1 VESTEFDGAAIAG
14 GEQLVLAAIAALPH
28 RSDGVND
35 VTGRKPVPFGDLCI
49 AGHAA
54 MKLAAFRDEIR
65 TSRAIFFVIDTATT
79 EKGAVRSV
87 DDRVNA

>member
-1 VESTEFDGAAIAG
+1 MKPTELDGAAIAG
-14 GEQLVLAAIAALPH
+14 GQQLVLAAIAALPH

-65 TSRAIFFVIDTATT
+65 TSRAMNGAVDTAAT